1 MKTTQIVMLPM
12 SKVFPDP
19 HQPRQYF
26 DAAKLA
32 TLANSIK
39 RIGIK
44 EPVSVEKLPDG
55 TYKLIDGE
63 RRYRASKILK
73 LAEIPAIVAAPMTPS
88 ERLVQQFHVQEQ
100 HEGWRPQEKA
110 IAIRDIANTLKMP
123 LKEMGAMLGIP
134 PFTMRDYIAFVELL
148 GQNEMEKTDTP
159 ISYAN
164 AINVLTKYAVR
175 QLMVQNE
182 EDFTQAEQKE
192 FQVSII
198 RRIASGEIT
207 NAAQLTKVR
216 DSITQEAKSAIDSII
231 KKDKTVDKIF
241 AESNARGARI
251 YRQFEN
257 QLNALNRKVFEFTRE
272 KGLTGI
278 LAEDSATKSH
288 LKNLIKNLQSL
299 NV

>member
-1 MKTTQIVMLPM
+1 MLPM

-26 DAAKLA
+26 DATKLA

-44 EPVSVEKLPDG
+44 EPISVEKLPDG

-73 LAEIPAIVAAPMTPS
+73 LTEIPAIVEAPMSAS

-110 IAIRDIANTLKMP
+110 IAIRDIADTLKMP

-148 GQNEMEKTDTP
+148 GQTEMEKSDTP

-164 AINVLTKYAVR
+164 RINVVTRYAVK
-175 QLMVQNE
+175 QLMEQVE
-182 EDFTQAEQKE
+182 EDMTQAEQKA
-192 FQVSII
+192 FQVAII
-198 RRIASGEIT
+198 RRIANGEIQ
-207 NAAQLTKVR
+207 NPAQLTKIH
-216 DSITQEAKSAIDSII
+216 DAITQNAKEAIDSII
-231 KKDKTVDKIF
+231 LKDKTVDKIF
-241 AESNARGARI
+241 ADTNARGARV
-251 YRQFEN
+251 YRQFQN
-257 QLNALNRKVFEFTRE
+257 QVTALNRRVHEFNRE
-272 KGLTGI
+272 KGLTAI
-278 LAEDSATKSH
+278 FAEDATAKSG
-288 LKNLIKNLQSL
+288 LKNLIKNLQNL
-299 NV
+299 NT